1 MRTFPRV
8 RRAALAVGLGA
19 AVVLSLG
26 VQATAAAPTGAAVT
40 KPTGDAAPDVAAV
53 RTALEK
59 RGFEVMEGDFHMWG
73 REDCPASFELMET
86 CYFNNP
92 TSPYNWVIV
101 PPWPEEF
108 TDPATEAAVGLSTL
122 VPGPSGEASGAIYR
136 FDPNEA
142 ILVFGELPPQASF
155 FSLQSYQFSRV
166 GDYSTDN
173 DTYRYLSSLGAGGIF
188 FHEIPGNT
196 DRIASWDSITNS
208 TNNVVIERQSGSVWE
223 QTRYFVVSPDRYMDK
238 QVRQV
243 LHRLSVDDTDVFSEA
258 IPSNLT
264 LGLGEEADEFMSFFR
279 YARPTDGFAPGTAS
293 WQWMQDPPMKVLR
306 IRDQRPN
313 RPPQTYPAWGVDSPE
328 VRTAVPE
335 AYLEA
340 PLNDLANAVSSE
352 WGQPCPDGDCLASGQ
367 GQQFIDTQSPPFNLL
382 GPKCALIGMDCL
394 GDTQDASYQFRP
406 GQRYD
411 AGQVYAVVGALG
423 TATGNA
429 TYVSLGVN
437 NTRLR
442 LGALNVDGNHLA
454 GSAVGYGVEH
464 ADELFVHFFTRDC
477 DGLDDLTHGF
487 CTEVGDGPL
496 VIPPGD
502 PASFVERDY
511 VAVGTQR
518 GPDSSLLLPS
528 IAITLQRP
536 VG

>member
-19 AVVLSLG
+19 AVVISLG
-26 VQATAAAPTGAAVT
+26 VQATAAAPTGSVAA
-40 KPTGDAAPDVAAV
+40 KPAGETAPDVAAV
-53 RTALEK
+53 RSALEK
-59 RGFEVMEGDFHMWG
+59 RGFEVAEGDFHLWG
-73 REDCPASFELMET
+73 RDECPASFELMGT
-86 CYFNNP
+86 CFFNNP
-92 TSPYNWVIV
+92 TSPYNMVIL

-108 TDPATEAAVGLSTL
+108 TDPATEAAAGISTQ
-122 VPGPSGEASGAIYR
+122 VPGPTGEGSGAIYR

-142 ILVFGELPPQASF
+142 ILVFGELPPQAAF

-173 DTYRYLSSLGAGGIF
+173 ETYDYLSGLGAASIF

-196 DRIASWDSITNS
+196 DRIASWNSISDSTNS
-208 TNNVVIERQSGSVWE
+208 VVIERQSGSTWQ

-243 LHRLSVDDTDVFSEA
+243 LHRLSVDGKDVFSEA

-264 LGLGEEADEFMSFFR
+264 FGLGEEADEFASFLR
-279 YARPTDGFAPGTAS
+279 YARPTDGFTPGTAS

-340 PLNDLANAVSSE
+340 PLNDLANAVSTE
-352 WGQPCPDGDCLASGQ
+352 WGQPCAGGDCVGSGQ
-367 GQQFIDTQSPPFNLL
+367 GQRFLDTQSPSFNLV
-382 GPKCALIGMDCL
+382 GPKCSLIGMDCL
-394 GDTQDASYQFRP
+394 ADTQDAAYQFRP
-406 GQRYD
+406 GQHYD
-411 AGQVYAVVGALG
+411 DGQVYAVVGALG

-442 LGALNVDGNHLA
+442 LGAVNVDGTELV
-454 GSAVGYGVEH
+454 GSAAGYGVEN
-464 ADELFVHFFTRDC
+464 ADKLFVHFFTRDC
-477 DGLDDLTHGF
+477 DGLEDLTNGF
-487 CTEVGDGPL
+487 CTEVGDGDL
-496 VIPPGD
+496 LIPPGD
-502 PASFVERDY
+502 PASFSERDY

-518 GPDSSLLLPS
+518 GPDSALLLPS
-528 IAITLQRP
+528 IAITLERP
-536 VG
+536 AG